1 MADLPKL
8 ASTFKAWR
16 MKISVELNTDYLEV
30 MNRCKRMGLKPN
42 TKGWDEKS
50 RMYIHFVIP
59 CRPTP
64 TVDHINDVNIAAFW
78 EAMKGTTARREDLI
92 KVELIC
98 SAVSS

>member
-16 MKISVELNTDYLEV
+16 MKISAELNTDWMEV
-30 MNRCKRMGLKPN
+30 MDRCKKMGLNPDS
-42 TKGWDEKS
+42 KGWDEKS

-59 CRPTP
+59 CGP
-64 TVDHINDVNIAAFW
+64 TVDHVNDVNIAAFW
-78 EAMKGTTARREDLI
+78 EAMKGTTARHEHWT

-98 SAVSS
+98 PVVSS